1 MSTMS
6 EVLATRMLESGRYSD
21 LTIKCGGKVF
31 RVHRNV
37 VCLQS
42 RPLAAHVD
50 GVFLEAVSGEINL
63 PDDHPAIFERLIKF
77 LYTGDFNATPSP
89 NEVVAEEQ
97 LGNCVKETSSLGS
110 SHALGSDP
118 GFVAEDVGSET
129 VDTPLDRLTICTRI
143 FVMAEKY
150 DISALKTL
158 AKTKFE
164 ALVPYD
170 WNTSALSESLR
181 LMYDGLP
188 DSDRLLKDVAVA
200 AAAGHVKEL
209 VDRGEFVALC
219 KDNGDIA
226 FDVLKA
232 SLSPTRK
239 IKNCPYGGISHAS
252 RVSYR
257 ESQQEYYC
265 SLCNDYFD

>member
-1 MSTMS
+1 
-6 EVLATRMLESGRYSD
+6 MLESGRYSD

-42 RPLAAHVD
+42 KPLAAHVD
-50 GVFLEAVSGEINL
+50 GVFLEAVTGEINL
-63 PDDHPAIFERLIKF
+63 PDDHPAILERLIKF
-77 LYTGDFNATPSP
+77 LYTGDFDATPSP
-89 NEVVAEEQ
+89 SEVVAEEPS
-97 LGNCVKETSSLGS
+97 GE
-110 SHALGSDP
+110 
-118 GFVAEDVGSET
+118 VGSET
-129 VDTPLDRLTICTRI
+129 VNGSLDTLTICTRI

-150 DISALKTL
+150 DIPALKTL

-164 ALVPYD
+164 AAVSSD

-239 IKNCPYGGISHAS
+239 IKNCPWGGISHES
-252 RVSYR
+252 HVSYS

-265 SLCNDYFD
+265 SDCEDCFD